1 MEKVCKTKK
10 KPRKNLLPVVAG
22 AVVLAAA
29 LILLLP
35 KLAQKD
41 DGGQASAV
49 LPGGQDLVIQASE
62 IGRTASYFDYDAGGT
77 TVQVLAVR
85 ASDDTVRLALNT
97 CQVCS
102 GSPYAYF
109 EQDGDTFVCQNCKN
123 RFASVAVGQV
133 SGDCNPVS
141 ITAETYQEQD
151 GTFTVLASFL
161 EENAVRFRNWK
172 KF

>member
-1 MEKVCKTKK
+1 MAKVCKTKK
-10 KPRKNLLPVVAG
+10 KPRKNPLPVIAG
-22 AVVLAAA
+22 AVVLVAA
-29 LILLLP
+29 LVLLLP
-35 KLAQKD
+35 KLVQKD
-41 DGGQASAV
+41 TSGQTDTALSS
-49 LPGGQDLVIQASE
+49 GQDLVIQAAE
-62 IGRTASYFDYDAGGT
+62 IGSTASYFDYDAGGT

-97 CQVCS
+97 CQVCN

-123 RFASVAVGQV
+123 RFASVAVGLV
-133 SGDCNPVS
+133 SGGCNPVP
-141 ITAETYQEQD
+141 ITAETYREQD
-151 GTFTVLASFL
+151 GTITVPAAFL

>member
-1 MEKVCKTKK
+1 MAKGCKTKK
-10 KPRKNLLPVVAG
+10 KSLMPAIAG
-22 AVVLAAA
+22 AVVLTAA

-35 KLAQKD
+35 KLVQKAE
-41 DGGQASAV
+41 GGQESAV
-49 LPGGQDLVIQASE
+49 LSSGQDLVIQALE

-97 CQVCS
+97 CQVCN

-109 EQDGDTFVCQNCKN
+109 EQDGDMFVCQNCKN

-133 SGDCNPVS
+133 SGGCNPVP
-141 ITAETYQEQD
+141 ITAETYQEQA
-151 GTFTVLASFL
+151 GTITVPASFL